1 MSIAIQFYKF
11 SKLPNSTKR
20 PSGTAKEYQCLLKD
34 ACSVLNPSIELYIP
48 FTENP
53 AQYNYCYIPA
63 WDRYYYVSDWS
74 YSPTTCWMANL
85 NNDALASWRDT
96 IGAASEYVERAASSY
111 DLAVGDAYYPATATR
126 TFQKISHTNIWAA
139 NDDYSKG
146 FYVVG
151 IINGDSNAI
160 GGVGYYIFT
169 PANFRLWS
177 HALLAT
183 DDWVGEANMLK
194 TEFNPI
200 QYISTVL
207 WFPLPIGAAG
217 VSPDDALS
225 KVDFG
230 WWSLPCSCYRCPS
243 SGSHVELVYEGYE
256 LPKHPQAGR
265 GKWLNLAPYTTYTLQ
280 LYPFGVID
288 IPPALVI
295 NSKRL
300 KLDIVVD
307 LVSGCA
313 VLSIYNDD
321 YTLVT
326 SAQANIGVDVQIAQI
341 TTNYKG
347 AVASAIS
354 SPSEMLTTAWLS
366 MAGASIETNGQTTS
380 FPQYFNT
387 VKNMVRASAVSITAS
402 GSTGNVS
409 VYKLEQFLQASFL
422 QIVSE
427 DLEHL
432 GRPLCKKVKISS
444 LSGFIKTLGSDVAI
458 PGYAAEGDLIRA
470 TMDDGF
476 YYE

>member
-1 MSIAIQFYKF
+1 MSIAIRFYKL

-34 ACSVLNPSIELYIP
+34 VCSVLNPSIELYIP

-74 YSPTTCWMANL
+74 YSPRTCWMANL

-111 DLAVGDAYYPATATR
+111 DLAVGDAYYPAKATR
-126 TFQKISHTNIWAA
+126 TYQKVQHINIWAP
-139 NDDYSKG
+139 NDDFDKG

-151 IINGDSNAI
+151 LINGDDNAI
-160 GGVGYYIFT
+160 GGVGYYIFS
-169 PANFRLWS
+169 PAEFRQCCHYMLT
-177 HALLAT
+177 T
-183 DDWVGEANMLK
+183 DDWVGEANFLK

-200 QYISTVL
+200 QYISTIM
-207 WFPLPIGAAG
+207 WFPIPNPF
-217 VSPDDALS
+217 VSTATKLTE
-225 KVDFG
+225 VDFG
-230 WWSLPCSCYRCPS
+230 WWKLPCSCYRCPA
-243 SGSHVELVYEGYE
+243 SGNKIKIIYEGFE
-256 LPKHPQAGR
+256 LPKHPQASR
-265 GKWLNLAPYTTYTLQ
+265 GTWLNLAPYTTYTLQ
-280 LYPFGVID
+280 LYPFGVLD
-288 IPPALVI
+288 INPALVLG
-295 NSKRL
+295 SERL

-307 LVSGCA
+307 LISGSA

-321 YTLVT
+321 DILVN
-326 SAQANIGVDVQIAQI
+326 SLQANVGVPVQIAQI
-341 TTNYKG
+341 TTDYLSVIPSQADPIGSLARMVG
-347 AVASAIS
+347 ALSGGSAATNAGKTGSIF
-354 SPSEMLTTAWLS
+354 EATLDTA
-366 MAGASIETNGQTTS
+366 
-380 FPQYFNT
+380 
-387 VKNMVRASAVSITAS
+387 RAMGVNVTAS
-402 GSTGNVS
+402 GSTGNAS
-409 VYKLEQFLQASFL
+409 VYSLDQFLQASFL
-422 QIVSE
+422 QIVDE
-427 DLEHL
+427 DIEHL